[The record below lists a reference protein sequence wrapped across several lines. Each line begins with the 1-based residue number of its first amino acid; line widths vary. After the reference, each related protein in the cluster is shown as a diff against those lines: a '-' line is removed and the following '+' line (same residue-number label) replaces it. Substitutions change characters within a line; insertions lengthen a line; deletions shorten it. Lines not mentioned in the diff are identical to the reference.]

1 MMAYERI
8 RQDIKVRKLIVKTFI
23 QLLMVMFSFYVVAQQ
38 NKNNLEIYGFL
49 NTDAGYNFNTI
60 QPDWYD
66 VMRPTKLP
74 SYKGEFGPS
83 GNVYYSVRQTRFGA
97 RSSSSTPFGELTT
110 RFEFDLFGFGKD
122 AGQTTFHLINAYGQL
137 GKFGAGQTAS
147 VFMDL
152 DVMPVTLDY
161 WGPMTRV
168 FNFNVQLRYIPIQK
182 EKERLIFALERPGGT
197 ADGGDYAA
205 SLELKNVNPH
215 FNLPNLTAHYRN
227 GGNWGYVQV
236 SGVAKSMKWKDA
248 GDTSAHDLSGSAVGW
263 GFNLN
268 TVVKATKAVTI
279 KFQGVGGK
287 GIENYIADA
296 PADITLKSNSG
307 NISKPVIGAALPVL
321 GFFCFTEINWSQK
334 LQSSVGYSMEKVSNS
349 DLQSSN
355 DFKKGQYGILNLRYY
370 PVDNMMAGI
379 EYQYGRR
386 DNFKDGFHSTGNKF
400 QFSVRINYSTKAK
413 TE

>member
-1 MMAYERI
+1 MRVYERI
-8 RQDIKVRKLIVKTFI
+8 RADKKRMRFIIKAFI
-23 QLLMVMFSFYVVAQQ
+23 QLFILMYPFYALAQE
-38 NKNNLEIYGFL
+38 NKNSLEFYGFI

-60 QPDWYD
+60 HPDWYD

-74 SYKGEFGPS
+74 SDKGAFAPS
-83 GNVYYSVRQTRFGA
+83 GNVYYSVRQTRFGV
-97 RSSSSTPFGELTT
+97 RSSSSTPLGELTT
-110 RFEFDLFGFGKD
+110 RLEFDLFGFGKD
-122 AGQTTFHLINAYGQL
+122 AGQTTIHLINAYGQL

-182 EKERLIFALERPGGT
+182 EKERLMFALERPGGT
-197 ADGGDYAA
+197 ADGGDYTA
-205 SLELKNVNPH
+205 SLELKNVKPN

-236 SGVAKSMKWKDA
+236 SGVAKSMKWKD
-248 GDTSAHDLSGSAVGW
+248 GSDSSVHNLSGSAFGW

-268 TVVKATKAVTI
+268 TVVNVIKGITI

-296 PADITLKSNSG
+296 PADITLKSNSN
-307 NISKPVIGAALPVL
+307 NILKPVVGAALPVL
-321 GFFCFTEINWSQK
+321 GFFCFTEIKWTK
-334 LQSSVGYSMEKVSNS
+334 KFQSSIGYSMEKVNNS

-355 DFKKGQYGILNLRYY
+355 DFKMGQYGLVNLRYY
-370 PVDNMMAGI
+370 PVADMMAGI

-386 DNFKDGFHSTGNKF
+386 DNYNDGFHSIANKI
-400 QFSVRINYSTKAK
+400 QFSCRINFSTTMKSK
-413 TE
+413 

>member
-1 MMAYERI
+1 MAYERI
-8 RQDIKVRKLIVKTFI
+8 RKDKHKIKFILKTFI
-23 QLLMVMFSFYVVAQQ
+23 QLFLTIYSCYAVAQD
-38 NKNNLEIYGFL
+38 NKNSLELYGFI

-60 QPDWYD
+60 GPDWYD

-74 SYKGEFGPS
+74 SYKEEFAPS
-83 GNVYYSVRQTRFGA
+83 GNVYFSVRQTRFGV
-97 RSSSSTPFGELTT
+97 RSSSSTPLGGLTT

-168 FNFNVQLRYIPIQK
+168 FNFNVQLRYMPIQK
-182 EKERLIFALERPGGT
+182 ENEKLMFALERPGGT
-197 ADGGDYAA
+197 ADGGDYTT
-205 SLELKNVNPH
+205 SLELKNVKPV
-215 FNLPNLTAHYRN
+215 FNLPNLTAQYRN

-236 SGVAKSMKWKDA
+236 SGVAKSIKWKDA
-248 GDTSAHDLSGSAVGW
+248 TDSSVHDLSGSAFGW

-268 TVVKATKAVTI
+268 TVVNATKGITI

-296 PADITLKSNSG
+296 PADITLKSNPG
-307 NISKPVIGAALPVL
+307 NVSKPV
-321 GFFCFTEINWSQK
+321 
-334 LQSSVGYSMEKVSNS
+334 
-349 DLQSSN
+349 
-355 DFKKGQYGILNLRYY
+355 
-370 PVDNMMAGI
+370 
-379 EYQYGRR
+379 
-386 DNFKDGFHSTGNKF
+386 
-400 QFSVRINYSTKAK
+400 
-413 TE
+413 

>member
-1 MMAYERI
+1 MQEHERI
-8 RQDIKVRKLIVKTFI
+8 RQNKLEIKFIVKIFI
-23 QLLMVMFSFYVVAQQ
+23 QLFIIMYPFYSIAQE
-38 NKNNLEIYGFL
+38 NKNSFELYGFINL
-49 NTDAGYNFNTI
+49 DAGYNFNTI
-60 QPDWYD
+60 DPDWYD

-74 SYKGEFGPS
+74 SYEGEFAPS
-83 GNVYYSVRQTRFGA
+83 GNVYYSVRQTRFGV
-97 RSSSSTPFGELTT
+97 RTSSSTPLGELTT
-110 RFEFDLFGFGKD
+110 RLEFDLFGFGKD
-122 AGQTTFHLINAYGQL
+122 AGQTTIHLINAYGQL

-152 DVMPVTLDY
+152 DVMPITLDY

-182 EKERLIFALERPGGT
+182 ENENLMFALERPGGT
-197 ADGGDYAA
+197 SDGGDYTN
-205 SLELKNVNPH
+205 SIELQNVKPV

-248 GDTSAHDLSGSAVGW
+248 SGSSTTNLSGSAFGW
-263 GFNLN
+263 GLNLN
-268 TVVKATKAVTI
+268 TVVNATKNITI

-296 PADITLKSNSG
+296 PADITLKSNPG
-307 NISKPVIGAALPVL
+307 NVSKPFIGAALPVL
-321 GFFCFTEINWSQK
+321 GFFCFTEIEWTK
-334 LQSSVGYSMEKVSNS
+334 KFRSSIGYSMERVNNS

-355 DFKKGQYGILNLRYY
+355 DFKKGQYALLNLRYY
-370 PVDNMMAGI
+370 PVDNVMAGI

-386 DNFKDGFHSTGNKF
+386 DNFSDGFHSIANKV
-400 QFSVRINYSTKAK
+400 QFSCRINFSTKL
-413 TE
+413 